1 MIDQYL
7 LEKKSIKQAL
17 SGDWRGAVITNT
29 DILKEYPDD
38 IGALNRL
45 AKAQMEID
53 LIDEAKTNLKRILVL
68 DIYNSVAK
76 TNLEKLTLAT
86 RSKRTTVS
94 PLKPATTTSY
104 NFIEEP
110 GKTKIVQLVRLGDPV
125 VTGLLRVGE
134 EVFMKLAK
142 KIKIL
147 NGQRQ
152 FIGYLPD
159 DLSLTLY
166 HYSEMGNKYQI
177 LVKSANKKAVE
188 VFIRETKQAKKLK
201 GMPSFTDYKN
211 NYIPQVSL
219 RSLSEAPLEIFD
231 DLFSD
236 EEESGL

>member
-17 SGDWRGAVITNT
+17 AGDWRGAVITNM

-38 IGALNRL
+38 IAALNRL
-45 AKAQMEID
+45 AKAQIEIG
-53 LIDEAKTNLKRILVL
+53 LVDEAKTNLNKILTL

-76 TNLEKLTLAT
+76 SNLEKLNLASK
-86 RSKRTTVS
+86 SKRTISSSTR
-94 PLKPATTTSY
+94 LTTITNY

-125 VTGLLRVGE
+125 VTSQLRVGE

-142 KIKIL
+142 KIKIT
-147 NGQRQ
+147 NEQKQ

-177 LVKSANKKAVE
+177 LIKSASKNQVE
-188 VFIRETKQAKKLK
+188 VFIREIKQAKKLK

-211 NYIPQVSL
+211 SFMPQISL
-219 RSLSEAPLEIFD
+219 RSLSETPLEIYD
-231 DLFSD
+231 DLFPD
-236 EEESGL
+236 EEQTDL